1 MITSAAPPPDAAA
14 DGKRKQKQKQKRGH
28 SAAERP
34 SPSRHSVP
42 PPSSSTT
49 MEQPRFPRSKRNYP
63 SEKKLSGGGRMR
75 ATARAL
81 VRGLSVVN
89 VKRDSRGRSGFEAV

>member
-14 DGKRKQKQKQKRGH
+14 DGKRKQKQKRGH

-49 MEQPRFPRSKRNYP
+49 MEFPRSKRNYP